1 VPEVRTITVDELDRI
16 HEIDVSEE
24 GAAIFVQHG
33 TRLEKVARAHRRS
46 WLTKEDWSG
55 GVRVWQG
62 FIKGGGSALG
72 AFDREKLIGFAV
84 YRSRLSPA
92 TDQLAALYI
101 DRSFRRQGVASAL
114 LEQVVSLARENG
126 ALSLYVSAAPS
137 EVAVSFYLD
146 RGFAPVAEP
155 NPQLFELEPEDV
167 HMNMAIA

>member
-1 VPEVRTITVDELDRI
+1 
-16 HEIDVSEE
+16 
-24 GAAIFVQHG
+24 
-33 TRLEKVARAHRRS
+33 
-46 WLTKEDWSG
+46 
-55 GVRVWQG
+55 
-62 FIKGGGSALG
+62 
-72 AFDREKLIGFAV
+72 
-84 YRSRLSPA
+84 
-92 TDQLAALYI
+92 
-101 DRSFRRQGVASAL
+101 VASAL